1 MFVLADGNPVHAIDR
16 PYVTW
21 GLIALNVVVFALQL
35 GGAVPTLELA
45 LLPAQLTQ
53 PAALGPDAAAT
64 PFWMTLVTY
73 QFLHVDTVHLAINMI
88 ALWVFGDN
96 IEDSMGHG
104 RFAVFYLVCGVLGGL
119 VQALLTPFPLVGV
132 IGASGAIAGVMGAYL
147 LLHPRARVLVLVLN
161 RFPLLVPAWAVIGVA
176 IGGDIVMATRESLE
190 GARVSVANVA
200 WWAHLGGFAAGALL
214 IVPVRRPDVPLLQP
228 RSAYP
233 EVAFPRFMAWLQDE
247 GTPVWVRVL
256 RLLLAFAAL
265 GVLVALLNHA
275 GA

>member
-1 MFVLADGNPVHAIDR
+1 MFVLADGNPVHAIRR

-53 PAALGPDAAAT
+53 PAALGPDVAAT
-64 PFWMTLVTY
+64 PLWLTLLTY
-73 QFLHVDTVHLAINMI
+73 QVLHADAVHLAINMI

-104 RFAVFYLVCGVLGGL
+104 RFVVFYLVCGALGGL
-119 VQALLTPFPLVGV
+119 VQAALTPYPFVAV

-161 RFPLLVPAWAVIGVA
+161 RFPLLVPAWVVIGLA
-176 IGGDIVMATRESLE
+176 IGGDIVMATQESIE
-190 GARVSVANVA
+190 GAAMSVGNVA
-200 WWAHLGGFAAGALL
+200 WWAHVGGFAGGAGL
-214 IVPVRRPDVPLLQP
+214 IVLVRRRDVPLFQP

-233 EVAFPRFMAWLQDE
+233 EIVFPRFMAWLQGD
-247 GTPVWVRVL
+247 GASGWGKAARFALVFA
-256 RLLLAFAAL
+256 AFAAL
-265 GVLVALLNHA
+265 FALLELA
-275 GA
+275 GL